1 MKTKEQLVTYYEKQ
15 LEKVK
20 IAYRTDTASNHDNDR
35 NAEYVRRA
43 EEQLEAVK
51 NGREW

>member
-1 MKTKEQLVTYYEKQ
+1 MTREELISYYEKQ

-20 IAYRTDTASNHDNDR
+20 ASYANCVNQAMA
-35 NAEYVRRA
+35 AEYIKQA
-43 EEQLEAVK
+43 EIDLIEVK